1 MQFDS
6 YTAAGAH
13 IACWMVNNPAAAP
26 AALAAVLASY
36 DVHEP
41 AVTGA
46 QVRSLAPWTRQLRAV
61 FEATSEAQRAERA
74 DALLVAADCRPR
86 LVRHRAGLPFHLHY
100 APVQAGLAAR
110 VKALTAGGLWHRVPG
125 HLAQRAAAVLL
136 AALRQPGQRGQPPV
150 PPPAGRPGRP
160 AGLTMPLSWPRRWG
174 TRRDPPGARPVTIT
188 IDAEPAGPVGPGI
201 PGDFAGLSF
210 ERGPLNPDHLGVPG
224 YLFSPANDSL
234 VTLFRNVG

>member
-26 AALAAVLASY
+26 AALAAALASY

-46 QVRSLAPWTRQLRAV
+46 QVRSLVPWTRQLRAV

-110 VKALTAGGLWHRVPG
+110 VKALTAGGLAHIIDTGAGFRLRTCHREGCGTAFLDTSRNGLRRFCSLRCANQVNVAN
-125 HLAQRAAAVLL
+125 HRFRHRQAAQAAQAAQR
-136 AALRQPGQRGQPPV
+136 G
-150 PPPAGRPGRP
+150 
-160 AGLTMPLSWPRRWG
+160 
-174 TRRDPPGARPVTIT
+174 
-188 IDAEPAGPVGPGI
+188 
-201 PGDFAGLSF
+201 
-210 ERGPLNPDHLGVPG
+210 
-224 YLFSPANDSL
+224 
-234 VTLFRNVG
+234 